1 MTNNKQHTTVKFERF
16 KELFQ
21 VLPSISIY
29 QTKEK
34 YVLGFTWLVF
44 GLIIN
49 IFKAEKQ

>member
-1 MTNNKQHTTVKFERF
+1 MTNNKQQTAVRFERF

-29 QTKEK
+29 QRKEK
-34 YVLGFTWLVF
+34 YVIGFTWLVF

-49 IFKAEKQ
+49 IFKAGEQ

>member
-29 QTKEK
+29 QREEK
-34 YVLGFTWLVF
+34 YVIGFTWLVF

-49 IFKAEKQ
+49 IFKGDKQ

>member
-1 MTNNKQHTTVKFERF
+1 MTSNKQPTSVRLERF

-29 QTKEK
+29 QKEEK
-34 YVLGFTWLVF
+34 YVIGFTWLVF

-49 IFKAEKQ
+49 LRRR

>member
-1 MTNNKQHTTVKFERF
+1 MTNNKQQTSVKFERF

-29 QTKEK
+29 KRKEK
-34 YVLGFTWLVF
+34 YVIGFTWLVF

-49 IFKAEKQ
+49 ILKGEKQ

>member
-1 MTNNKQHTTVKFERF
+1 MRNNKKQTAVRFERF

-29 QTKEK
+29 QRKEK
-34 YVLGFTWLVF
+34 YVIGFTWLVF

-49 IFKAEKQ
+49 IFKGGKQ